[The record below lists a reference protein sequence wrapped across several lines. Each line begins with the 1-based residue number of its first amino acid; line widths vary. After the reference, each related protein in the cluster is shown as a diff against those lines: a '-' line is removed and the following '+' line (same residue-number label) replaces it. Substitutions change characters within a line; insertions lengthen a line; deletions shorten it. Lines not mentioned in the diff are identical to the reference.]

1 MKTLH
6 PNSKEAIRWRK
17 AYDRANKRGWFC
29 LEQVYKTYSREK
41 YIAYKRCQDAMV
53 KEHGAN
59 FRIVSY
65 NSMQFTAGWTTFE
78 GIRIETKS
86 NSYLIPW

>member
-1 MKTLH
+1 M
-6 PNSKEAIRWRK
+6 
-17 AYDRANKRGWFC
+17 RGWFC
-29 LEQVYKTYSREK
+29 LEQVYKTYSRDK
-41 YIAYKRCQDAMV
+41 YIAFKRCKDAMV
-53 KEHGAN
+53 EEGGAN